1 MNRMQ
6 GNVILV
12 GHVVIDE
19 IIDYERQTKPRISLG
34 GGVTYGSIALSSL
47 GYKTSAVT
55 RVGTDFPPKFYQYL
69 RNYVNFELLAPESR
83 EKTTRYRI
91 DRSTEPR
98 KLWLRSRCA
107 SISISDFRKVLME
120 KHNHCTVVLNP
131 VAGEVSQAVV
141 RALCGS
147 HHVAMDSQG
156 FVRRVKKKDSL
167 VTSKKIRDIS
177 FLEGVDLLKADA
189 GELRAWTGESD
200 VQSSVLKLSRYVKCL
215 LISSGAGSVKLYEG
229 GRIKA
234 EATPHPVQVKDTTG
248 AGDIL
253 LACYA
258 AKYCETQDVKKA
270 LVFSVSAAT
279 LAVQRVGIE
288 KAVLDRNEVTRTSSK
303 VRIQS

>member
-1 MNRMQ
+1 MQ
-6 GNVILV
+6 GDVILV

-19 IIDYERQTKPRISLG
+19 IIDYEKQTKPRISLG
-34 GGVTYGSIALSSL
+34 GGVTYGSIALLSL

-55 RVGTDFPPKFYQYL
+55 KVGKDFPRKFNRYL
-69 RNYVNFELLAPESR
+69 RNYVNLGLLGPESK

-107 SISISDFRKVLME
+107 PISISDFQKALTE
-120 KHNHCTVVLNP
+120 KHNHSTVVLNP

-141 RALCGS
+141 RAICGS
-147 HHVAMDSQG
+147 HYVAMDSQG
-156 FVRRVKKKDSL
+156 FVRRVQKKDSL

-200 VQSSVLKLSRYVKCL
+200 VQSSVSKLSRYVKCL
-215 LISSGAGSVKLYEG
+215 LMSSGAGSVKLYEG

-234 EATPHPVQVKDTTG
+234 EATPFPVQVKDTTG

-258 AKYCETQDVKKA
+258 AKHCESQDVKKA
-270 LVFSVSAAT
+270 LAFSVGAAT
-279 LAVQRVGIE
+279 LSVQRVGIE
-288 KAVLDRNEVTRTSSK
+288 KAVLDHNEVITTSSK
-303 VRIQS
+303 VRIRS